1 MTTNDKLKVFFI
13 GVPGGA
19 LLIAGLLSLNS
30 DSDLPRLFISVGV
43 ALIVVAQIVRW
54 RATRR

>member
-1 MTTNDKLKVFFI
+1 MTTNDRLMVFLI

-30 DSDLPRLFISVGV
+30 GSSLPRLFISVGI
-43 ALIVVAQIVRW
+43 ALIVVAQIIRW

>member
-1 MTTNDKLKVFFI
+1 MTTNDRLLVFII

-19 LLIAGLLSLNS
+19 LLVAGLLSLNS
-30 DSDLPRLFISVGV
+30 DSSLPRLFISVGI
-43 ALIVVAQIVRW
+43 ALIVVAQIIRW